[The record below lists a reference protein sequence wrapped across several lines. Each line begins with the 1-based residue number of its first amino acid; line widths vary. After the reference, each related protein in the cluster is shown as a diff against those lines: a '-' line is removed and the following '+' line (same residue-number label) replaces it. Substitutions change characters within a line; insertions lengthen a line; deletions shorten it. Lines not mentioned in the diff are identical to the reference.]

1 MVNHTNPPL
10 FPLVINFSC
19 WYHHLTLKKVPFI
32 LLFDCR
38 TPFVPYSPQ
47 AIHWQMLPELPLK
60 CISDWLLLTTS
71 IAQGVKVP
79 HSSLSMHENE
89 KPSGL
94 IPALST
100 KTGSMQNTELHHS
113 QLLRGGCLEREVL
126 PPFKTNESRL
136 SFIKKPGSK

>member
-1 MVNHTNPPL
+1 MRGVKEREIGQCSSQLQTATMKGVKYRKATRL
-10 FPLVINFSC
+10 GL
-19 WYHHLTLKKVPFI
+19 
-32 LLFDCR
+32 
-38 TPFVPYSPQ
+38 
-47 AIHWQMLPELPLK
+47 ELPSGSLPFRA
-60 CISDWLLLTTS
+60 LPLPFS
-71 IAQGVKVP
+71 ITQGVKVP